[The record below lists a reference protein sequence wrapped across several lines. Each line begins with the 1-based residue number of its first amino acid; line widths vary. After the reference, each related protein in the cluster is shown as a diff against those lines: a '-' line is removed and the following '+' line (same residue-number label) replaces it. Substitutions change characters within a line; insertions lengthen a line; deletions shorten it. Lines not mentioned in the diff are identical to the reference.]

1 MEVEIMTS
9 VEKDGMKL
17 YGQLEQF
24 AVTESIRLRASM
36 EDFASIGLWGT
47 LQAFAMGRLWLSF

>member
-1 MEVEIMTS
+1 MTS